1 MNSAHDAPL
10 LRAALYAAV
19 RRVCSDFDIVAS
31 PTGYR
36 GINLRSDTEI
46 RSAADNGLFDDEP
59 DSETKPTTRRRK
71 PYNTSS
77 TLATPFLSE
86 PDIPPAY
93 FSSCLGTS
101 LRKRPAISELEE
113 SWTSGAPPMLAH
125 DVDSLLPSLV
135 LNAAPLAD
143 ELRDVRL
150 VCPDR
155 EGYPKQPYY
164 TYLAD
169 AIFLW
174 SQTGTCPRLPTVK
187 MEQIEETEVYRRLD
201 DSAWT
206 TRVTS
211 IMDELSESMVLHQV
225 PTACNHGVLAGVMQ
239 LLQIFMFEQP
249 FPRAKKQPM
258 VSLQCVIPSAHMQIR
273 QINIP
278 LHFLRSLKGFI
289 HALGPEGILYFIGLR
304 STTGSLRVAP
314 PPIDVLLR
322 SANELHKP
330 TSQLTVAARALS
342 KHAHRDSS
350 KWWGECKGSE
360 TKKSEDALNVV
371 KRILHGAV
379 WINIHTMVDGSLLE
393 VRCKEGY
400 GARWS
405 YDGATFRGFLEPH
418 DPAGHE
424 SKWRH

>member
-1 MNSAHDAPL
+1 MNHAHDAPL

-19 RRVCSDFDIVAS
+19 RRVCSDIDIVAS

-36 GINLRSDTEI
+36 GINLRSDADL
-46 RSAADNGLFDDEP
+46 RGSAEDPLDDEATE
-59 DSETKPTTRRRK
+59 SKATTQKRK
-71 PYNTSS
+71 PYDRGSA
-77 TLATPFLSE
+77 LAAPFLSE
-86 PDIPPAY
+86 PDIPPSY

-101 LRKRPAISELEE
+101 MRKMPAHSEFDEA
-113 SWTSGAPPMLAH
+113 WNGTAAPALAH
-125 DVDSLLPSLV
+125 DVNSLLPSLV

-143 ELRDVRL
+143 PLRDVRL

-187 MEQIEETEVYRRLD
+187 LEGIEETEVYRRLD
-201 DSAWT
+201 EPAWT
-206 TRVTS
+206 NRVTA
-211 IMDELSESMVLHQV
+211 IMDELSESMVLNQM
-225 PTACNHGVLAGVMQ
+225 PSACNHGVLAGMMQ

-249 FPRAKKQPM
+249 FAANKKQPM
-258 VSLQCVIPSAHMQIR
+258 VSLPCVIPSAHMQVR
-273 QINIP
+273 HINIP

-289 HALGPEGILYFIGLR
+289 QALGSESILYFIGLR
-304 STTGSLRVAP
+304 STVGSLRVAP

-330 TSQLTVAARALS
+330 GSQLTVAARALA

-350 KWWGECKGSE
+350 GWWGECKGTE
-360 TKKSEDALNVV
+360 IKKSEDALDVNAFAAVV
-371 KRILHGAV
+371 LSVSSAV
-379 WINIHTMVDGSLLE
+379 VSLI
-393 VRCKEGY
+393 R
-400 GARWS
+400 
-405 YDGATFRGFLEPH
+405 
-418 DPAGHE
+418 
-424 SKWRH
+424 